1 MNTESELTIDDMKKD
16 LQGWGI
22 GLIVIGGISIALRNF
37 LNPVW
42 GVLLIIVGIITLA
55 SPSRSMFIVLGLMLL
70 FVGVMNM
77 LGGGGWMIFGLLQI
91 FWGVSELIKY
101 GKYAD
106 VDRGY

>member
-1 MNTESELTIDDMKKD
+1 MNHETELTIEDMKKD

-55 SPSRSMFIVLGLMLL
+55 CPGRGMFIVLGLMLL

-77 LGGGGWMIFGLLQI
+77 LGGGGWLVFGLLQI
-91 FWGVSELIKY
+91 YWGVMELIKY